1 AHVPIKAQQGS
12 RWLYLIN
19 VLLKAVKT
27 KSFKNPCAGR
37 QCARAFGNMGCTL
50 SAEDKAAAERS
61 KMIDK
66 NLREDGEKAAREVK
80 LLLLGAG
87 ESGKS
92 TIVKQMKI
100 IHEDGY
106 SEDECKQYRA
116 VVYSNTIQSIM
127 AIIKAMGNLKIDYT
141 EASREED
148 ARQLFA
154 LSAAAEAQGIL
165 PDDLSKV
172 IRRLWADSGVQG
184 CFTRSREYQL
194 NDSAAY
200 YLNEMERIAKS
211 DYIPTQQDVL
221 RTRVKTTGIVETH
234 FTFKDLHFK
243 MFDVGGQRSER
254 KKWIHCFEGV
264 TAIIFC
270 VALSAYD
277 LVLAEDEE
285 MNRMHESMK
294 LFDSICN
301 NKWFTETSIILFLNK
316 KDLFEEKITCSPL
329 AICYPEYTGANKY
342 DEAASYIQ
350 TKFEDL
356 NKKKDT
362 KEIYTHF
369 TCATDTKNVQ
379 GGARGGRPEEELRST
394 AQRACCLGDREKE
407 NG

>member
-1 AHVPIKAQQGS
+1 
-12 RWLYLIN
+12 
-19 VLLKAVKT
+19 
-27 KSFKNPCAGR
+27 
-37 QCARAFGNMGCTL
+37 MGCTV

-127 AIIKAMGNLKIDYT
+127 AIVKAMASLKIDYSNP
-141 EASREED
+141 ARVDD
-148 ARQLFA
+148 AQQLFA
-154 LSAAAEAQGIL
+154 LSAAAEEQGVL
-165 PDDLSKV
+165 PDDLANV
-172 IRRLWADSGVQG
+172 IRRLWGDGGIQSLR
-184 CFTRSREYQL
+184 T
-194 NDSAAY
+194 Y
-200 YLNEMERIAKS
+200 YHSCRRIAKA

-234 FTFKDLHFK
+234 FTFKELHFK

-316 KDLFEEKITCSPL
+316 KDLFEEKITRSPL
-329 AICYPEYTGANKY
+329 TICFPEYTGANKF

-379 GGARGGRPEEELRST
+379 FVFDAVTDVIIKNNLKDCGLF
-394 AQRACCLGDREKE
+394 
-407 NG
+407 

>member
-1 AHVPIKAQQGS
+1 
-12 RWLYLIN
+12 
-19 VLLKAVKT
+19 
-27 KSFKNPCAGR
+27 
-37 QCARAFGNMGCTL
+37 MGCTI
-50 SAEDKAAAERS
+50 SAEDKAAVERS

-66 NLREDGEKAAREVK
+66 NLMEDGEKSCREVK

-106 SEDECKQYRA
+106 SEEECKQYKV
-116 VVYSNTIQSIM
+116 VVYSNTIQSII
-127 AIIKAMGNLKIDYT
+127 AIIRAMGRFKIEFGD
-141 EASREED
+141 AARADD

-154 LSAAAEAQGIL
+154 LAGSAEEGVISAELTG
-165 PDDLSKV
+165 V
-172 IRRLWADSGVQG
+172 IRRLWADDGVQA
-184 CFTRSREYQL
+184 CFSRSREYQL
-194 NDSAAY
+194 NDSASY
-200 YLNEMERIAKS
+200 YLNDLDRIS
-211 DYIPTQQDVL
+211 QPPYIPTQQDVL

-234 FTFKDLHFK
+234 FTFKELYFK

-270 VALSAYD
+270 VALSDYD

-301 NKWFTETSIILFLNK
+301 NKWFTDTSIILFLNK
-316 KDLFEEKITCSPL
+316 KDLFEDKISTSPL
-329 AICYPEYTGANKY
+329 TICYPEYSGAATY
-342 DEAASYIQ
+342 EEAAAFIQ
-350 TKFEDL
+350 CQFEDL
-356 NKKKDT
+356 NRRKDT
-362 KEIYTHF
+362 KEIYSHF

-379 GGARGGRPEEELRST
+379 FVFDAVTDVIIKINL
-394 AQRACCLGDREKE
+394 KE
-407 NG
+407 CGLC